1 VKKFFTVVFSTP
13 VFEAYGLT
21 ETSGILSSTARWEIK
36 GGHVGGVLPCLKM

>member
-1 VKKFFTVVFSTP
+1 MTVVLGTP

-21 ETSGILSSTARWEIK
+21 ETSGILTCTAQWDIK